1 MSEGSR
7 RYSPAIQDYLKM
19 ILTLE
24 EAGLPA
30 SNQVLAERLS
40 VAPASVT
47 GMLRR
52 LAELRLIIYAP
63 YKGADLT
70 NAGRKVAVEVLRHH
84 RLLETYLA
92 EALGFS
98 WDQVHPEA
106 ERLEHVISEEFEDR
120 LFELLGRPTH
130 DPHGDPIPDRDGT
143 FPVSPEA
150 TLATAK
156 AGAAVV
162 VSRVATQEPEI
173 LRYLTACG
181 LVIGA
186 EVSVLE
192 QVPHDGPVRVRAG
205 GAETSLDREL
215 ASRIRVQEG

>member
-1 MSEGSR
+1 
-7 RYSPAIQDYLKM
+7 M
-19 ILTLE
+19 ILKLE
-24 EAGLPA
+24 EDGVAA
-30 SNQVLAERLS
+30 SNQALAERLS
-40 VAPASVT
+40 VSPASVT

-52 LAELRLIIYAP
+52 LGELHLVAYEP
-63 YKGADLT
+63 YRGANLT
-70 NAGRKVAVEVLRHH
+70 SAGRKVAVEVLRHH

-92 EALGFS
+92 EAMGFS
-98 WDQVHPEA
+98 WDEVHPEA

-150 TLATAK
+150 NLATAEP
-156 AGAAVV
+156 GSAAV
-162 VSRVATQEPEI
+162 VSRVAAQEPDV
-173 LRYLTACG
+173 LRYLTGRG

-192 QVPHDGPVRVRAG
+192 QAPHEGPVRVRVG
-205 GAETSLDREL
+205 RIETALDRRM
-215 ASRIRVQEG
+215 ARRIRIRRN